1 MYTDTIKILETTKE
15 DTMNHHIK
23 NSIYQKGER
32 ILLCGMTLAAVGLT
46 ASQAHSVKADEVAPT
61 SQVTNSAKK
70 ENATPEEGVRTAEWN
85 GLTVTFN
92 DKTQTLTIPQ
102 GEISSNT
109 PTPLGDIDKIS
120 SENIFHIKIA
130 GSLKITGSASGLF
143 ANLPYLS
150 SIEGLANVDTSE
162 VTDMSNM
169 FAGSF
174 AKGTDKP
181 QLDLSLLDTS
191 NVEDMGGMFYGCEKL
206 HDLYLAK
213 DPAESNKFDT
223 SKVTNMI
230 SMFNDCSSLTSITF
244 SDNFVT
250 SKVDYMDYMFTGD
263 KSLTILDLSG
273 FKFSNPDKSISSKN
287 MLKGLDQLQRLTL
300 PQNANLQDTGLNTPA
315 IWQNANQND
324 DPKLT
329 SSQLVAK
336 YDGTSKD
343 SSSID
348 YKRIAEAPNTP
359 SEPSTPSVPSTS
371 NSVTVPP
378 TSNEK
383 HEEQKPATN
392 DKQAVKK
399 VIMHNSY
406 LYDQNGNRKD
416 GKYLAGQSIQT
427 YSTKI
432 INGKKYYQLD
442 DTTYVKAN
450 NITGV
455 KRELTH
461 NAYIYNAKGKRVTRK
476 VLKKNHKVVTYG
488 GTVKINGK
496 RFYIIATNRFVKK
509 ANF

>member
-1 MYTDTIKILETTKE
+1 MYPNTIKILETTKE
-15 DTMNHHIK
+15 DIMNHHIK
-23 NSIYQKGER
+23 NNIYQKGER

-70 ENATPEEGVRTAEWN
+70 ESATPEEGVRTAEWN

-102 GEISSNT
+102 GEISSDT
-109 PTPLGDIDKIS
+109 PTPLGDIAKIS

-150 SIEGLANVDTSE
+150 SIEGLTNVDTSE
-162 VTDMSNM
+162 VTDMSTM

-174 AKGTDKP
+174 AKGADT
-181 QLDLSLLDTS
+181 QNLDLSSFNTS
-191 NVEDMGGMFYGCEKL
+191 NVENMGGMFYGCEKL
-206 HDLYLAK
+206 TDLNL
-213 DPAESNKFDT
+213 SKFDT
-223 SKVTNMI
+223 AKVTNMI
-230 SMFNDCSSLTSITF
+230 SMFNDCSSLTNITF
-244 SDNFVT
+244 SNNFVT
-250 SKVDYMDYMFTGD
+250 SIVDNMDYMFTGD
-263 KSLTILDLSG
+263 KSLTDLNLSG
-273 FKFSNPDKSISSKN
+273 FKFSNSGKAIESKN
-287 MLKGLDQLQRLTL
+287 MLEGLDQLQRLTL
-300 PQNANLQDTGLNTPA
+300 PQNANLQDTGFNTPA

-343 SSSID
+343 SSSIQ
-348 YKRIAEAPNTP
+348 YHRIAEAPNTP
-359 SEPSTPSVPSTS
+359 SAPSTPSVPSTS

-383 HEEQKPATN
+383 LEEQKPATH

-427 YSTKI
+427 YGTKI

>member
-1 MYTDTIKILETTKE
+1 
-15 DTMNHHIK
+15 MNHHIK

-70 ENATPEEGVRTAEWN
+70 ESATPEEGVRTAEWN

-109 PTPLGDIDKIS
+109 PTPLGDIAKIS

-150 SIEGLANVDTSE
+150 SIEGLTNVHTRE

-174 AKGTDKP
+174 AKGTDTQK
-181 QLDLSLLDTS
+181 LDLSSFNTS

-206 HDLYLAK
+206 PDLDL
-213 DPAESNKFDT
+213 SKFDT

-230 SMFNDCSSLTSITF
+230 SMFNDCSKLESIKF

-250 SKVDYMDYMFTGD
+250 SKVNYMDYMFTGD
-263 KSLTILDLSG
+263 KSLTTLDLSG
-273 FKFSNPDKSISSKN
+273 FKFSNSGKAIESKS
-287 MLKGLDQLQRLTL
+287 MLEGLDQLQRLTL

-336 YDGTSKD
+336 YNGTSKD
-343 SSSID
+343 SSSIE
-348 YKRIAEAPNTP
+348 YKRIAEAPNT
-359 SEPSTPSVPSTS
+359 SSVPSTPSVPSTS

-427 YSTKI
+427 YGTKI

>member
-70 ENATPEEGVRTAEWN
+70 ESATPEEGVRTAEWN

-109 PTPLGDIDKIS
+109 PTPLGDIAKIS

-150 SIEGLANVDTSE
+150 SIEGLTNVDTSE

-206 HDLYLAK
+206 TDLDL
-213 DPAESNKFDT
+213 SKFDT

-250 SKVDYMDYMFTGD
+250 SKVNYMDYMFTGD
-263 KSLTILDLSG
+263 KSLTTLDLSG
-273 FKFSNPDKSISSKN
+273 FKFSNSGKAIESKN
-287 MLKGLDQLQRLTL
+287 MLEGLDKLEELIL

-315 IWQNANQND
+315 IWQNADQKD

-348 YKRIAEAPNTP
+348 YLRIAEAPN
-359 SEPSTPSVPSTS
+359 TPSVPSTS

-427 YSTKI
+427 YGTKI

>member
-1 MYTDTIKILETTKE
+1 MYPNTIKILETTKE
-15 DTMNHHIK
+15 DIMNHHIK
-23 NSIYQKGER
+23 NNIYQKGER

-70 ENATPEEGVRTAEWN
+70 ESATPEEGDRTAEWN

-102 GEISSNT
+102 GEISSDT
-109 PTPLGDIDKIS
+109 PTPLGDIAKIS

-130 GSLKITGSASGLF
+130 GKLKIIGSASGLF

-150 SIEGLANVDTSE
+150 SIEGLTNVDTRE

-174 AKGTDKP
+174 AKGTDTQK
-181 QLDLSLLDTS
+181 LDLSSFNTS
-191 NVEDMGGMFYGCEKL
+191 NVKNMGGMFYDCEKL
-206 HDLYLAK
+206 PDLDL
-213 DPAESNKFDT
+213 SKFDT

-230 SMFNDCSSLTSITF
+230 SMFNDCSSLTNITF
-244 SDNFVT
+244 SNNFVT
-250 SKVDYMDYMFTGD
+250 SIVDNMDYMFTGD
-263 KSLTILDLSG
+263 KSLTTLDLSG
-273 FKFSNPDKSISSKN
+273 FKFSNSDKSISSKN
-287 MLKGLDQLQRLTL
+287 MLEGLDQLQYLTL

-315 IWQNANQND
+315 IWQNANQKD

-336 YDGTSKD
+336 YNGTSKD

-348 YKRIAEAPNTP
+348 YQRIAEAPNTP
-359 SEPSTPSVPSTS
+359 SVPSTPSVPNTS

-427 YSTKI
+427 YGTKF